1 MLGGESG
8 RLTHHTSRLLI
19 GAFSIRRDVT
29 RPCEF
34 IYGERGCLGII
45 SRDFVDDSYGFLIF
59 PYAYKKAR
67 ALGKIGSEKADDPQ
81 EDRQSA
87 QGE

>member
-1 MLGGESG
+1 MFGGECG

-59 PYAYKKAR
+59 PYTYKKAR
-67 ALGKIGSEKADDPQ
+67 ALGKIGSEKTDDPK
-81 EDRQSA
+81 EDCQSA

>member
-1 MLGGESG
+1 MLCGESG
-8 RLTHHTSRLLI
+8 RLTHDAPRLFI
-19 GAFSIRRDVT
+19 GAFSIRQDVT

-34 IYGERGCLGII
+34 IHGERGCLGII
-45 SRDFVDDSYGFLIF
+45 SRDFVDDSYSFLIF

-67 ALGKIGSEKADDPQ
+67 ALGKIGSEKAYDPQ
-81 EDRQSA
+81 KDCQSA

>member
-1 MLGGESG
+1 MFGGERG
-8 RLTHHTSRLLI
+8 RLTHDTSRLLI

-34 IYGERGCLGII
+34 IYSERGCLGII

-67 ALGKIGSEKADDPQ
+67 ALGKIGSEKAYDPQ
-81 EDRQSA
+81 KDCQSA
-87 QGE
+87 QGK

>member
-8 RLTHHTSRLLI
+8 RLTHDTSRLLI
-19 GAFSIRRDVT
+19 GAFIHRDVT

-34 IYGERGCLGII
+34 IQGERGRLGII
-45 SRDFVDDSYGFLIF
+45 NRDFVDDSYSFLISS
-59 PYAYKKAR
+59 YAYKKAR
-67 ALGKIGSEKADDPQ
+67 ALGKVESEKADDP
-81 EDRQSA
+81 EKDRQSA

>member
-1 MLGGESG
+1 MLWGESG
-8 RLTHHTSRLLI
+8 RLTDDASRLLI
-19 GAFSIRRDVT
+19 EVFSIRRDVT
-29 RPCEF
+29 RPREF

-45 SRDFVDDSYGFLIF
+45 SRDFVDDSYSFLVF
-59 PYAYKKAR
+59 PYAYEKAR
-67 ALGKIGSEKADDPQ
+67 ALGKIGSEKANDPE

>member
-1 MLGGESG
+1 MLGGECG
-8 RLTHHTSRLLI
+8 RLTHDNFRLLI

-45 SRDFVDDSYGFLIF
+45 SRNFADDSYGFLIF

-67 ALGKIGSEKADDPQ
+67 ALGKIGSEKAYDPQ
-81 EDRQSA
+81 KDCQSA

>member
-1 MLGGESG
+1 MVGGECG
-8 RLTHHTSRLLI
+8 RLTHDNFRLLI

-45 SRDFVDDSYGFLIF
+45 SRDLVDDSYSFPIF
-59 PYAYKKAR
+59 PYAYKKAG
-67 ALGKIGSEKADDPQ
+67 ALGKIESEKADNPQ
-81 EDRQSA
+81 KDCQSA

>member
-1 MLGGESG
+1 MFGGESG
-8 RLTHHTSRLLI
+8 SLTHDTFRLLI

-45 SRDFVDDSYGFLIF
+45 SRDFVDDSYSLLIF

-67 ALGKIGSEKADDPQ
+67 ALGKIGSEKSYDPQ
-81 EDRQSA
+81 KDCQSA